1 MLMLPATI
9 ALRWRRSGRILSY
22 TLHHK
27 FPHETFF
34 PRIFVVKDIGY
45 YSFSP

>member
-22 TLHHK
+22 TQVEKSKIALRLCLNLWVDQLCSA
-27 FPHETFF
+27 P
-34 PRIFVVKDIGY
+34 ILI
-45 YSFSP
+45 